1 MEFKELIALV
11 NAGFSKDEIKAI
23 VTAKTKEPE
32 PQPAQQTAPD
42 TEPEKIEE
50 PSAAEQAAAGPALD
64 LSELKAAID
73 DLKKT
78 IQASNILN
86 NTSMEAPAASV
97 QDAADD
103 VIKRMINPS
112 GK

>member
-32 PQPAQQTAPD
+32 PEPAEQQQPEAA
-42 TEPEKIEE
+42 PEKKDL
-50 PSAAEQAAAGPALD
+50 SADQAAAAPALD
-64 LSELKAAID
+64 LTDLKDAIA

-78 IQASNILN
+78 IQAANIIH
-86 NTSMEAPAASV
+86 NTIDTAPAATV

-103 VIKRMINPS
+103 VIKRLINPT